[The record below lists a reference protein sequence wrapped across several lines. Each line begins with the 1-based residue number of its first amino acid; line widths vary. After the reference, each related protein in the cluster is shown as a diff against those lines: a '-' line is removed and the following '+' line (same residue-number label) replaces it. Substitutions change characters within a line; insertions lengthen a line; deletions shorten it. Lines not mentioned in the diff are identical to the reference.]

1 IDKNK
6 DPEKKRYTKE
16 DIEEQ
21 VVAFDERSEE
31 LLGMVAA
38 QAGVSLENTIL
49 YDEIRRLF
57 DGFVK
62 ASVEAIES
70 RDPTTSGH
78 SRRVADLTVELAK
91 VVDGET
97 SGPYRE
103 ARFSSE
109 DLRELEYASL
119 LRDFGKIGV
128 REKVLVKAK

>member
-49 YDEIRRLF
+49 YQEIRSLF
-57 DGFVK
+57 EGFVK

-78 SRRVADLTVELAK
+78 SRRVAELTVGLARA
-91 VVDGET
+91 VDRET
-97 SGPYRE
+97 TGPY
-103 ARFSSE
+103 ADAVFSVE

-119 LRDFGKIGV
+119 LHDFGKIGV
-128 REKVLVKAK
+128 RERV